1 MAFDLSTPT
10 AQLAFD
16 VARRAQEVQDLK
28 AKYDAEARGRVQ
40 AQLAPFG
47 NDNPQTMSTFD
58 SIYNPAAA
66 TQQARAKAMQE
77 YVTGL
82 PELLARVQ
90 AEKKK
95 TSGSGTSG
103 MPGSNL
109 TDYQAIFDYLL
120 GLDTK
125 PQPVAVQKDLGDGRT
140 YGNVGG
146 YGAIY
151 PTAAAGATVKPKF
164 QRTVNADRFG

>member
-58 SIYNPAAA
+58 NIYNPAAA

-109 TDYQAIFDYLL
+109 TDYQAIFNWLL
-120 GLDTK
+120 GLDTE

-151 PTAAAGATVKPKF
+151 PTASAGATVKPKF